1 MLERFLVPEKD
12 RVYIKFEN
20 ISEATTQIFKK
31 MGLSNQDAELS
42 TKVLLSI
49 KSLNLS
55 REKIF
60 KILSAK
66 SLISSVELFF
76 NLITLYFIFIYK
88 GYFFFNINRFKIT
101 PKINIIIV
109 PEIIGFII

>member
-42 TKVLLSI
+42 TKVLLTSD
-49 KSLNLS
+49 L
-55 REKIF
+55 R
-60 KILSAK
+60 
-66 SLISSVELFF
+66 
-76 NLITLYFIFIYK
+76 
-88 GYFFFNINRFKIT
+88 
-101 PKINIIIV
+101 
-109 PEIIGFII
+109 

>member
-42 TKVLLSI
+42 TKVLLTSDLRGV
-49 KSLNLS
+49 KHM
-55 REKIF
+55 EF
-60 KILSAK
+60 Q
-66 SLISSVELFF
+66 
-76 NLITLYFIFIYK
+76 TC
-88 GYFFFNINRFKIT
+88 
-101 PKINIIIV
+101 
-109 PEIIGFII
+109 